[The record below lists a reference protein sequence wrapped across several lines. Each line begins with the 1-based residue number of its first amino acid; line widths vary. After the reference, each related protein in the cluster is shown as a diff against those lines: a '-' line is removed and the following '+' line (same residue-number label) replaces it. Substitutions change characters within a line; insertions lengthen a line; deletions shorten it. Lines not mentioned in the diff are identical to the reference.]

1 MRILTTRHTRQFIRF
16 DSIFRKSADIV
27 GFFESAAMMIVALG
41 MGASSA
47 YADGLVLIGTDLQ
60 HPCGV
65 GRGCGDSRAPHVL
78 SIQNHTNAS
87 GAVGRS
93 TTSPNADVRTGDW
106 TRGSN
111 TQTVS
116 LTEIGATQASDIRIY
131 FDIIEPNG
139 GNRSDVTL
147 NSLVLTAFNASGTEV
162 FRADLVA
169 PGTNFRQVG
178 NDQGTSD
185 YTFGLDAEAAA
196 RLQAA
201 IAANPNLR
209 LGLIASVSRA
219 DGGPESFFIGSEAS
233 PAAVPEPATMI
244 LLGTGLAGATAN
256 IRRRRKAAKDL
267 TSSENV

>member
-1 MRILTTRHTRQFIRF
+1 MRYIFSKLTL
-16 DSIFRKSADIV
+16 SLVGLIFLSLS
-27 GFFESAAMMIVALG
+27 GG
-41 MGASSA
+41 NA
-47 YADGLVLIGTDLQ
+47 YADGLVLLGTDLQ

-65 GRGCGDSRAPHVL
+65 GRGCGDARAPHVL

-87 GAVGRS
+87 GTVGRS
-93 TTSPNADVRTGDW
+93 TTSPNTDVRTGDW

-111 TQTVS
+111 TQTIS

-139 GNRSDVTL
+139 GNKSDVTL
-147 NSLVLTAFNASGTEV
+147 NSLILTAFNTQGVEV
-162 FRADLVA
+162 FRASLVN
-169 PGTNFRQVG
+169 PGQNFQQVG
-178 NDQGTSD
+178 NGQGTSD
-185 YTFGLDAEAAA
+185 YTFGLDAAASA

-219 DGGPESFFIGSEAS
+219 DGGPESFFIGAQNN

-244 LLGTGLAGATAN
+244 LLGTGLAGVAARM
-256 IRRRRKAAKDL
+256 RRRRKADQD
-267 TSSENV
+267 SSPENL